1 MNKVLNRMDF
11 QSNSDVIEQKVH
23 DLIARMTLAQ
33 KIGQM
38 NQQDATGDTVS
49 SEMADAIRAGQLG
62 SVINLSNAHVG
73 NQLQKIAIEESPH
86 GIPLVAARDV
96 IHGFKTIQPIPLGQ
110 AATWNPDL
118 VQEGARIAALEAR
131 RNGIHWTFAPMID
144 ISRDARWG
152 RIAESFG
159 EDPVLTAQMGVAM
172 VKGFQGDDLSDNSSI
187 AACAKH
193 FAGYGASE
201 TGRDYNTT
209 NIPEN
214 ELRNIYL
221 PPFKAAAEAGVA
233 TFMAS
238 FSDIDGIPASANEF
252 LFRQV
257 LREEW
262 QYKGMTIS
270 DWDSIRQLS
279 DHGLTDGDREA
290 ALQALIAGIDMEM
303 AGDAYLK
310 HIEGLI
316 DAGLISEAEIDQ
328 LVGNILRLKFQLGL
342 FENPYTNPDDFP
354 AYGSAAALSVSEKM
368 AEQSIVLL
376 KNEGKT
382 LPLDKNELANIAII
396 GPMANEPYEQLGTW
410 IFDGD
415 AELSVTPKTA
425 IETIVSDHANI
436 HHTRAFE
443 CTRNFGWSDIES
455 AVEAAEK
462 ADVAL
467 LFLGEESILSG
478 EAHSRADIDL
488 PGRQAELVKRV
499 KATGTPIVAVIL
511 AGRPL
516 TLSNILNDCDALVY
530 AWHPGSMGGPAI
542 ANILFGE
549 QSPSGRLPVSF
560 PRAVGQ
566 LPLYYNHK
574 NTGRPATDDTVI
586 AIDEIPVGSTQ
597 TSLGMTAF
605 HLDVGYR
612 SLFPFGFGLSYTE
625 FEYSNISISQPEIR
639 NDETLTISA
648 KIENVGDRTA
658 TEVVQL
664 YVRDHVGSLTRP
676 VKELKDFQRI
686 ELAPG
691 EKTTVQFELNSEQ
704 LGFYRRNKTFGTEP
718 GKFSAWIGPNADAD
732 LEIQF
737 NMT

>member
-1 MNKVLNRMDF
+1 MNKVLNRMDL
-11 QSNSDVIEQKVH
+11 QSATDATEQKVQ
-23 DLIARMTLAQ
+23 DLLAKMTLAE

-38 NQQDATGDTVS
+38 NQQDATGDTVAPD
-49 SEMADAIRAGQLG
+49 MADAIRAGRLG
-62 SVINLSNAHVG
+62 SVINLSNTDVG
-73 NQLQKIAIEESPH
+73 NELQKIAIQQTRL

-110 AATWNPDL
+110 AATWDTGL
-118 VQEGARIAALEAR
+118 VEDGARVAALEAR

-159 EDPVLTAQMGVAM
+159 EDPFLTAEMGVAM
-172 VKGFQGDDLSDNSSI
+172 VKGFQGDDLADNGSI

-214 ELRNIYL
+214 ELRNVYL
-221 PPFKAAAEAGVA
+221 PPFKAAADAGVA

-257 LREEW
+257 LRKEW
-262 QYKGMTIS
+262 RYEGMTIS

-290 ALQALIAGIDMEM
+290 AQQALLAGIDMEM
-303 AGDAYLK
+303 AGDAYLN
-310 HIEGLI
+310 HVESLVE
-316 DAGLISEAEIDQ
+316 AGLISEQDIDRM
-328 LVGNILRLKFQLGL
+328 VGNILRLKFQLGL
-342 FENPYTNPDDFP
+342 FDNPYTDPSNFP
-354 AYGSAAALSVSEKM
+354 EHGNQAALAVSKQM
-368 AEQSIVLL
+368 AEESLVLL
-376 KNEGKT
+376 KNDNAT
-382 LPLDKNELANIAII
+382 LPLNSSSVSNIAVI
-396 GPMANEPYEQLGTW
+396 GPMADEPYEQLGTW

-415 AELSVTPKTA
+415 PEFSITPKSA
-425 IETIVSDHANI
+425 IEAKMPAGVQLHYA
-436 HHTRAFE
+436 RALE
-443 CTRNFGWSDIES
+443 CTRNRGWSDIES
-455 AVEAAEK
+455 AVQAAQK
-462 ADVAL
+462 SDIAL

-478 EAHSRADIDL
+478 EAHSRADINL
-488 PGRQAELVKRV
+488 PGKQAELVRRV
-499 KATGTPIVAVIL
+499 KATGTPLVAVIL

-516 TLSNILNDCDALVY
+516 TLTNILDDCDALLY

-549 QSPSGRLPVSF
+549 ACPSGRLPVSF
-560 PRAVGQ
+560 PKAVGQ

-586 AIDEIPVGSTQ
+586 AIDDIPIGSTQ

-605 HLDVGYR
+605 HLDAGYR
-612 SLFPFGFGLSYTE
+612 PQFPFGFGLSYTQ
-625 FEYSNISISQPEIR
+625 FDYSNLSLNRSELK
-639 NDETLTISA
+639 DGETLTVTVEIT
-648 KIENVGDRTA
+648 NTGPRGA
-658 TEVVQL
+658 TEVPQL
-664 YVRDHVGSLTRP
+664 YVRDHVGSITRP
-676 VKELKDFQRI
+676 VKELKGFQRVSI
-686 ELAPG
+686 EPG
-691 EKTTVQFELNSEQ
+691 ETKTVQFQLNTGQ
-704 LGFYRRNKTFGTEP
+704 LAFYRRNKSFGTEP
-718 GKFSAWIGPNADAD
+718 GKFSVWVGPNADTGVAAEFT
-732 LEIQF
+732 LV
-737 NMT
+737 

>member
-1 MNKVLNRMDF
+1 MNKVLNRMDL
-11 QSNSDVIEQKVH
+11 QSESNAIDQKVQN
-23 DLIARMTLAQ
+23 LLARMTLAE

-49 SEMADAIRAGQLG
+49 ADMAGAIRAGRLG
-62 SVINLSNAHVG
+62 SVINLSNAGVG
-73 NQLQKIAIEESPH
+73 NELQKIAIEESRL

-118 VQEGARIAALEAR
+118 VQDGARVAALEAR

-159 EDPVLTAQMGVAM
+159 EDPFLTTQMGVAM
-172 VKGFQGDDLSDNSSI
+172 VKGFQGDDLSDNGSI

-214 ELRNIYL
+214 ELRNVYL
-221 PPFKAAAEAGVA
+221 PPFKAAANAGVA

-252 LFRQV
+252 LFQQV
-257 LREEW
+257 LRGEW
-262 QYKGMTIS
+262 RYEGMTIS

-279 DHGLTDGDREA
+279 DHGLTDGDRDA
-290 ALQALIAGIDMEM
+290 AHQALTAGIDMEM
-303 AGDAYLK
+303 AGDAYLN

-316 DAGLISEAEIDQ
+316 DEGLISEHRIDQ
-328 LVGNILRLKFQLGL
+328 MVGNILRLKFQLGL
-342 FENPYTNPDDFP
+342 FENPYTDPDDFEEYGNP
-354 AYGSAAALSVSEKM
+354 AAVAVARQM
-368 AEQSIVLL
+368 ADESLVLL
-376 KNEGKT
+376 KNDSAA
-382 LPLDKNELANIAII
+382 LPLDKNQLSDIAII
-396 GPMANEPYEQLGTW
+396 GPMADEPYEQLGTW

-415 AELSVTPKTA
+415 PDLSITPKSA
-425 IETIVSDHANI
+425 IEALVGDNAKLHYS
-436 HHTRAFE
+436 RALE
-443 CTRNFGWSDIES
+443 CTRNIGWEDIDS
-455 AVEAAEK
+455 AVATAEK
-462 ADVAL
+462 ADVAI

-478 EAHSRADIDL
+478 EAHSRANIDL
-488 PGRQAELVKRV
+488 PGRQEELIQKV
-499 KATGTPIVAVIL
+499 KATGTPIVAVIQ

-516 TLSNILNDCDALVY
+516 TLSGILDDCDAVLY

-542 ANILFGE
+542 ADTLFGE
-549 QSPSGRLPVSF
+549 RSPSGRLPVSF
-560 PRAVGQ
+560 PKAVGQ

-586 AIDEIPVGSTQ
+586 AIDDIPIGSTQ

-605 HLDVGYR
+605 HLDAGYR
-612 SLFPFGFGLSYTE
+612 PLFPFGFGLSYTQ
-625 FEYSNISISQPEIR
+625 FEYANL
-639 NDETLTISA
+639 TL
-648 KIENVGDRTA
+648 DRTELA
-658 TEVVQL
+658 DGQTLKVTVDITNTGKRDGTEIAQL
-664 YVRDHVGSLTRP
+664 YVRDHVGSITRP
-676 VKELKDFQRI
+676 VKELKGFQCVDI
-686 ELAPG
+686 QSG
-691 EKTTVQFELNSEQ
+691 DTKTATFELRSEQ
-704 LGFYRRNKTFGTEP
+704 LAFYRRNKSFGTEP
-718 GKFSAWIGPNADAD
+718 GKFSLWVGPNADEGTE
-732 LEIQF
+732 LQF
-737 NMT
+737 KLI